1 MFCSSS
7 CSVALTDGR
16 YIWRHILRFYP
27 FMWSAEKKKTPK
39 EEPIKSKRSLKFVNF
54 VRTQVSRIML
64 SGRRRT
70 IRYYMYWWKVVT
82 SRSQCSSAVPS
93 VKSSYQSKTSYRF
106 FSLPC
111 VWAGYFA
118 GTCTAVRKKPRNRSW
133 ARKLDD
139 IDLCGKI

>member
-106 FSLPC
+106 SVSLVSELVILLELALQSGRSP
-111 VWAGYFA
+111 
-118 GTCTAVRKKPRNRSW
+118 GTEVEQGSW
-133 ARKLDD
+133 MT
-139 IDLCGKI
+139 

>member
-70 IRYYMYWWKVVT
+70 IRYYMYWWKVVL

-106 FSLPC
+106 SVSLVSELVILLELALQSGRSP
-111 VWAGYFA
+111 
-118 GTCTAVRKKPRNRSW
+118 GTEVEQGSW
-133 ARKLDD
+133 MT
-139 IDLCGKI
+139 

>member
-27 FMWSAEKKKTPK
+27 FMWSAEKKTPK

-106 FSLPC
+106 SVSLVSELVILLELALQSGRSP
-111 VWAGYFA
+111 
-118 GTCTAVRKKPRNRSW
+118 GTEVEQGSW
-133 ARKLDD
+133 MT
-139 IDLCGKI
+139 

>member
-27 FMWSAEKKKTPK
+27 FMWSAEKKKPPK

-106 FSLPC
+106 SVSLVSELVILLELALQSGRSP
-111 VWAGYFA
+111 
-118 GTCTAVRKKPRNRSW
+118 GTEVEQGSW
-133 ARKLDD
+133 MT
-139 IDLCGKI
+139 

>member
-27 FMWSAEKKKTPK
+27 FMWSAGKKKTPK

-106 FSLPC
+106 SVSLVSELVILLELALQSGRSP
-111 VWAGYFA
+111 
-118 GTCTAVRKKPRNRSW
+118 GTEVEQGSW
-133 ARKLDD
+133 MT
-139 IDLCGKI
+139 

>member
-64 SGRRRT
+64 SRRRRT

-106 FSLPC
+106 SVSLVSELVILLELALQSGRSP
-111 VWAGYFA
+111 
-118 GTCTAVRKKPRNRSW
+118 GTEVEQGSW
-133 ARKLDD
+133 MT
-139 IDLCGKI
+139 

>member
-27 FMWSAEKKKTPK
+27 FLWNAEKKNTQRRTYK
-39 EEPIKSKRSLKFVNF
+39 EQKKPEIVNF

-106 FSLPC
+106 SVSLVSELVILLELALQSGRSP
-111 VWAGYFA
+111 
-118 GTCTAVRKKPRNRSW
+118 GTEVEQGSW
-133 ARKLDD
+133 MT
-139 IDLCGKI
+139 